1 MSMIKVAITNQKGG
15 VGKSTVS
22 AHMAFFLA
30 EQGNRVLVIDLDP
43 QANCSKTLSKSE
55 HAKDSG
61 FNASSLFKPEALAVP
76 EAQESGIYVIKAD
89 AGLADVE
96 RMDNKVINYFRAHIK
111 ALEAH
116 YDFCVIDTA
125 PTIGVRMSAALIASQ
140 YVLAPV
146 ELEDY
151 SLDGITMMLQ
161 TIIGIKQR
169 FNPSLHFLG
178 MLPNRVKG
186 TSPRQKEALQ
196 TLLSSYAQYM
206 VHAKIGDRQ
215 SIPESLGQGMPVWLN
230 KKTSAREAGSEM
242 LNALGV
248 VTEKIKN
255 AEQQKGA

>member
-1 MSMIKVAITNQKGG
+1 MIKVAITNQKGG

-22 AHMAFFLA
+22 AHMAFYLA
-30 EQGNRVLVIDLDP
+30 EQKHRVLVIDLDP
-43 QANCSKTLSKSE
+43 QANCSKTLSKAE
-55 HAKDSG
+55 NAKDTGIS
-61 FNASSLFKPEALAVP
+61 ASLLFREGILPTMDTSEP
-76 EAQESGIYVIKAD
+76 GIYVIKAD
-89 AGLADVE
+89 PSLADIE
-96 RMDNKVINYFRAHIK
+96 RQPNAVINYFRNHIK
-111 ALEAH
+111 SLSDK

-125 PTIGVRMSAALIASQ
+125 PTIGIRMSAALISSE

-161 TIIGIKQR
+161 TIIGIKQK
-169 FNPSLHFLG
+169 FNPTLHFLG

-186 TSPRQKEALQ
+186 TSPRQKEALK

-206 VHAKIGDRQ
+206 VHARIGDRQ
-215 SIPESLGQGMPVWLN
+215 SIPESLGQGIPVWLN

-248 VTEKIKN
+248 VVDKIN
-255 AEQQKGA
+255 QTNSAKGA